1 MAVHPLLPLRDVVV
15 FPGQIESLFVGRPRS
30 IAAVERAQELGGE
43 LVLSAQRKATQED
56 PEPVDIYDVGVL
68 AKIVD
73 ITRMPD
79 GNVKVRVEGGHRVE
93 ISKYINSDDCYE
105 VEIESLDVPA
115 RESLESNALVRS
127 VHQAFESY
135 VTLGRRPTSE
145 VAVSI
150 SALED
155 PGELSDRITP
165 WLPLKLELRQQLLEL
180 VDPLQRLERLL
191 ELLQREVEVLLIERK
206 IRNRVKKQ
214 LERSGRENNEGASP
228 GREGNDR
235 DEFRSELVELEE
247 AVKQRPLSEEANER
261 CLKEIKKLRMMSPLS
276 AEATVLRNY
285 VDTVL
290 SLPWGEITADE
301 IDIEGAE
308 QILDEDHY
316 GLKKVKERVI
326 EFLAVRALVQEIR
339 GPIVCLVGPPGV
351 GKTSL
356 ARSIARAMGRKF
368 VRVSLGGVRDEAEI
382 RGHRRTY
389 IGALPGKIMQGLV
402 KAGSSNPVFLLDE
415 IDKMS
420 MDFRGDPSA
429 ALLEVLDAEQ
439 NNTFQDHYVDVEYDL
454 SKVLFIC
461 TANNQMSIPFP
472 LQDRMEIIQLS
483 SYTRQEK
490 IQIAKKYL
498 VPKQLENHG
507 LLEIETQFGDKG
519 LGFLVDHYTK
529 EAGVRSLEREVGSIC
544 RKIAR
549 TVVRNGP
556 EKGFR
561 ISPRWIQKFLGP
573 VRYRVGQAGT
583 RAEIGIVHGLAVT
596 MSGGDLLKAEVTVL
610 PGKGKLIITGKL
622 GEVMQESAQAAM
634 SYVRSR
640 ARMLGLARE
649 FYQTIDIHVHFPE
662 GAISKDGP
670 SAGITMA
677 TALVSAL
684 TNIPVRRDIA
694 MTGEITLR
702 GSVLPIGGLKEKSL
716 AAHRAGVKTVL
727 FPQENVKDLN
737 DIPSV
742 VRRDLQLV
750 PVAHMDEVLHKALLL
765 EDSAS
770 LFQEISEEGDYLGIR
785 TEGDLEPAPTPKKPR
800 LQ

>member
-15 FPGQIESLFVGRPRS
+15 FPGQVESLFVGRPRS
-30 IAAVERAQELGGE
+30 ISAVEKAQELGGR
-43 LVLSAQRKATQED
+43 LVLAAQRKATQED
-56 PEPVDIYDVGVL
+56 PETADIYDVGVL
-68 AKIVD
+68 AKIAD

-93 ISKYINSDDCYE
+93 IRGYTNSEDYYE
-105 VEIESLDVPA
+105 VDIESLDVDA
-115 RESLESNALVRS
+115 RDSLESNALVRS

-135 VTLGRRPTSE
+135 VTLGRRPSAE
-145 VAVSI
+145 IAVSI
-150 SALED
+150 SALEE
-155 PGELSDRITP
+155 PGALSDSITP

-214 LERSGRENNEGASP
+214 LERSGRDSNENPAGS
-228 GREGNDR
+228 REGGDR
-235 DEFRSELVELEE
+235 DEFRSELAELEE
-247 AVKQRPLSEEANER
+247 AVKQRPLSDEAKER

-301 IDIEGAE
+301 IDIEEAE

-316 GLKKVKERVI
+316 GLKKVKERAI

-339 GPIVCLVGPPGV
+339 GPILCLVGPPGV

-356 ARSIARAMGRKF
+356 ARSIARAMGRNF

-439 NNTFQDHYVDVEYDL
+439 NDNFQDHYVDVEYDL

-461 TANNQMSIPFP
+461 TANNQMSIPLP

-483 SYTRQEK
+483 SYMRQEK
-490 IQIAKKYL
+490 VQIAKKYL
-498 VPKQLENHG
+498 VPKQLDNHG
-507 LLEIETQFGDKG
+507 LTEVGTVFGDKG

-529 EAGVRSLEREVGSIC
+529 EAGVRSLEREVGAIC

-549 TVVRNGP
+549 TVVKKGP
-556 EKGFR
+556 DQAFR
-561 ISPRWIQKFLGP
+561 ITPRWIQKYLGP
-573 VRYRVGQAGT
+573 VRYRVGQAQT

-596 MSGGDLLKAEVTVL
+596 MTGGDLLKAEVTVL

-640 ARMLGLARE
+640 ARMLGLARD
-649 FYQTIDIHVHFPE
+649 FYQNIDIHVHFPE

-716 AAHRAGVKTVL
+716 AAHRAGVKIVL
-727 FPQENVKDLN
+727 FPRENTKDLN
-737 DIPSV
+737 EIPAV
-742 VRRDLQLV
+742 VRRDLELTAV
-750 PVAHMDEVLHKALLL
+750 DHMDEVLHKALVL
-765 EDSAS
+765 EEAEN
-770 LFQEISEEGDYLGIR
+770 LFQEVPDKGDYLGIR
-785 TEGDLEPAPTPKKPR
+785 DGGVLDTDSTPKKQR